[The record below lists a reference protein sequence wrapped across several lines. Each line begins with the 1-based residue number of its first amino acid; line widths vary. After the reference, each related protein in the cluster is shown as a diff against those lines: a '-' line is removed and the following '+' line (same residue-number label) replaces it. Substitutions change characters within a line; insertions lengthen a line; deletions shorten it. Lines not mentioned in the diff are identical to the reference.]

1 MYFTATF
8 PYVVIVLL
16 IARGVTLPG
25 SDIGIEYYMKPQ
37 WELLKDPTVS
47 HNPQHA
53 VFSVPGLTSVAMHA
67 TVTLMTCGG

>member
-47 HNPQHA
+47 HNRSTLC
-53 VFSVPGLTSVAMHA
+53 SVRLARQ
-67 TVTLMTCGG
+67 

>member
-47 HNPQHA
+47 RYPQHA
-53 VFSVPGLTSVAMHA
+53 LFSVLSLTSE
-67 TVTLMTCGG
+67 TLSYCNVD